1 MEENKQLVGDICASI
16 EELGNV
22 IANNVAAS
30 HKDYERMIAALDEA
44 IKKAKSNNIITQLF
58 VGAN

>member
-1 MEENKQLVGDICASI
+1 MEENRQLVGDICTSI

-30 HKDYERMIAALDEA
+30 HYERMIAALDSSIAE
-44 IKKAKSNNIITQLF
+44 IKKKIRK
-58 VGAN
+58 

>member
-1 MEENKQLVGDICASI
+1 MEENRQLVGDICTSI

-30 HKDYERMIAALDEA
+30 HKDYERMIAALDSSIAE
-44 IKKAKSNNIITQLF
+44 IKKRLGNNCCI
-58 VGAN
+58 NR

>member
-30 HKDYERMIAALDEA
+30 HKDYERMIAALDSSIAEM
-44 IKKAKSNNIITQLF
+44 KKRLGNNCRI
-58 VGAN
+58 NR

>member
-1 MEENKQLVGDICASI
+1 MEENIQLVGNICASI

-30 HKDYERMIAALDEA
+30 HKDYERMIADLDNA
-44 IKKAKSNNIITQLF
+44 IKQAKKRY
-58 VGAN
+58 

>member
-1 MEENKQLVGDICASI
+1 MEENKQLVGEICASI

-30 HKDYERMIAALDEA
+30 HKDYERMVAALDSSITE
-44 IKKAKSNNIITQLF
+44 IKKRLGNNCCI
-58 VGAN
+58 NR

>member
-1 MEENKQLVGDICASI
+1 MEENRQLVGDICTSI

-30 HKDYERMIAALDEA
+30 HKEYERMIAALDSSIAE
-44 IKKAKSNNIITQLF
+44 IKKRLGNNCCI
-58 VGAN
+58 NR

>member
-1 MEENKQLVGDICASI
+1 MEENRQLVGEICASI

-30 HKDYERMIAALDEA
+30 HKDYERMIAALDSSIAENEEK
-44 IKKAKSNNIITQLF
+44 IRK
-58 VGAN
+58 